1 MLSQLSRLIGLEG
14 RPQANWICR
23 RLINS
28 GKPVFFG
35 VFLKSPDKHTGRLR
49 HPHFNVKPTPRPNPF
64 HNHSN
69 LPPQNQGYFLLL
81 IPDRLDWEG
90 VFVYLCWPAC
100 VCVCLC
106 VYMCERDRQSWPSTD
121 FNQIPFNPSDLQES
135 SHMARSSGVVL
146 LCCSALKRRV

>member
-28 GKPVFFG
+28 GKPGFF
-35 VFLKSPDKHTGRLR
+35 FSLKSPAKHTGQLR
-49 HPHFNVKPTPRPNPF
+49 HPHFNVKPTSRPNPF

-69 LPPQNQGYFLLL
+69 LREQNEGYFLLL

-90 VFVYLCWPAC
+90 VFVYLCLC
-100 VCVCLC
+100 VCVCLR
-106 VYMCERDRQSWPSTD
+106 VHMCERDRQSWPSTD

-146 LCCSALKRRV
+146 LCCSALKRPV